1 MKKIIVMNIMDT
13 DYEDGTVWVEY
24 DVYGNLSYRQ
34 TDKFTDDDIE
44 KAQKEIDDAQNDV
57 NQDRNLYAEIAYKPH
72 ISICS
77 PYLAEI
83 IEECRCSDNN
93 MWYVDE
99 GEMPDYVDK
108 KELEKEIDK
117 LGLWNYVSVDYD
129 GYDVVVFGGV
139 VTKFRF

>member
-108 KELEKEIDK
+108 EELEKEIDK

>member
-108 KELEKEIDK
+108 EELE
-117 LGLWNYVSVDYD
+117 
-129 GYDVVVFGGV
+129 
-139 VTKFRF
+139 